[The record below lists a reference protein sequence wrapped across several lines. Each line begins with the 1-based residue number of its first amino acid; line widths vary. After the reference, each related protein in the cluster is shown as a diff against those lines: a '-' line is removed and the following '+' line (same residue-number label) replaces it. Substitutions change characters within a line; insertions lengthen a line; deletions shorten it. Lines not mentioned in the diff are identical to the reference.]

1 MRNICDLDSLNG
13 IYTGVSSM
21 GSEDNSI
28 EIRVI
33 FQPKEIEYL
42 QIETNSETYQIT
54 NFIKDDKFIYYM
66 IPFSFYK
73 DIGLMH
79 IKIKYIDGYGRQFT
93 FKTEKPL
100 LNDSNIMVSY
110 ADEIFSVKRLLD
122 TSNSPYDI
130 PVTSHENLGVVQI
143 GNTVSVNEKGIIE
156 VEKGEAVEAITNI
169 DIDAICT

>member
-21 GSEDNSI
+21 GSGDNST
-28 EIRVI
+28 EIRII
-33 FQPKEIEYL
+33 FQHKEIEYL

-73 DIGLMH
+73 NIGLMH
-79 IKIKYIDGYGRQFT
+79 IQVKYVDGCGRQFT

-100 LNDSNIMVSY
+100 LNDSEIMVTY
-110 ADEIFSVKRLLD
+110 VDDIFLIKRLLD
-122 TSNSPYDI
+122 TSSSPYDI
-130 PVTSHENLGVVQI
+130 PITSHENLGVVQI
-143 GNTVSVNEKGIIE
+143 GNTVSVDKKGIIE
-156 VEKGEAVEAITNI
+156 VEKGESVEEITNI
-169 DIDAICT
+169 DIDAICK

>member
-1 MRNICDLDSLNG
+1 MRNLCDLDELEG
-13 IYTGVSSM
+13 KCTGVTST
-21 GSEDNSI
+21 GDTNNSV
-28 EIRVI
+28 EIKIR

-79 IKIKYIDGYGRQFT
+79 INIKYVDDYGRQFT

-100 LNDSNIMVSY
+100 LNDSNIMVLY
-110 ADEIFSVKRLLD
+110 IDGIFLVKRLLD
-122 TSNSPYDI
+122 TSTSPYDI
-130 PVTSHENLGVVQI
+130 PITSHENLGVVQI
-143 GNTVSVNEKGIIE
+143 GNTVSVNEKGVIE
-156 VEKGEAVEAITNI
+156 VEKGESVEAITNI